1 MKTIDLNKINND
13 ILYPKWREYFEK
25 HVMKVYNRLISELDR
40 NQILYGE
47 YDYELFCRFLYNN
60 SSKRIPKY

>member
-1 MKTIDLNKINND
+1 MKTIDLNKKNND

>member
-13 ILYPKWREYFEK
+13 ILYPKWRDYFEK
-25 HVMKVYNRLISELDR
+25 HVIKLYNRLIGELDL

>member
-13 ILYPKWREYFEK
+13 ILYPKWRDYFEK
-25 HVMKVYNRLISELDR
+25 HVIKLYNRLIGELDR